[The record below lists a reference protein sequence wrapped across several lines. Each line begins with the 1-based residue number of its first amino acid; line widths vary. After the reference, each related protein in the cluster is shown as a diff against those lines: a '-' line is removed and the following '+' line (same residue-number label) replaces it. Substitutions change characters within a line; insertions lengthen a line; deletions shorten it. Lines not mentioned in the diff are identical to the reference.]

1 LAEIQIN
8 RIKTVLV
15 ETRIKSKW
23 LAEQLGKDTST
34 ISQWNNNKRQPSL
47 ENLFSIS
54 KILNVDIREL
64 LISTKKKTIKE

>member
-1 LAEIQIN
+1 MADTEIN
-8 RIKTVLV
+8 RIKIVLV
-15 ETRIKSKW
+15 ETRKKSKW

-47 ENLFSIS
+47 ENLFNIS

-64 LISTKKKTIKE
+64 LISTKNKTQ